1 MPGHAAPAKAS
12 TERGGAFMSAP
23 DAKASGSAVS
33 TAVSSRQVQREYSGK
48 IGSLRAIGSGV
59 ALRAMK
65 TGPPPGSGRASAKEG
80 NRPPGEFPASP
91 AHSGPP
97 RLYPTTPPRASRPG
111 GFV

>member
-1 MPGHAAPAKAS
+1 MSGHAAPAKAS

-65 TGPPPGSGRASAKEG
+65 NGSPPGPGGARPKGEK
-80 NRPPGEFPASP
+80 RPPREIPPSP
-91 AHSGPP
+91 AQSAPP
-97 RLYPTTPPRASRPG
+97 RVHPRT
-111 GFV
+111 